1 MRFDFYYGDESE
13 QYSFYS
19 VPKMFF
25 DNDKFKD
32 LSAMSKLLYSF
43 LLDRMSLSKRR
54 NWIDDKNRAY
64 IKYSLKAICADMCVS
79 RNSVIKYMKELQM
92 FGLIMKFSKE
102 GMEDIIYVMDFSKVQ
117 QADYDI
123 QNSSINNTSKS
134 ETIPAEQPDESPAQD
149 TQVYDTYAPP
159 AFSVIEHSK
168 KSKNSGYMGAHTLM
182 TSPKLEPVQ
191 NLNQSKTCTSPK
203 SEPVQYLHHHHQ
215 KLNNNIYNINNKIFN
230 SVSDTDRIDRYIY
243 KSYPSINHNNSADD
257 NTNTA
262 DREPEGEAAFSEYD
276 FICRQVKS
284 DISYDE
290 MILRPEC
297 SDWYNDYY
305 SLITEILTR
314 KSDVIKISGEEYS
327 MQLVKKR
334 FSMLTAEHL
343 VYVHNQVSK
352 AKGIKNIKAYLI
364 KSLFNAP
371 VTHMSFIESNK
382 FIENNADK
390 TETEVKNNSN
400 VKYAGNRFNNF
411 QQRDKKSA
419 DWYNTLLNNND

>member
-43 LLDRMSLSKRR
+43 LLDRMSLSRKR

-64 IKYSLKAICADMCVS
+64 IKYSLKAICNDMCVS
-79 RNSVIKYMKELQM
+79 KNSVIKYMKELQT
-92 FGLIMKFSKE
+92 FGLIMKFPKE
-102 GMEDIIYVMDFSKVQ
+102 GMEDIIYVMDFSKVK

-134 ETIPAEQPDESPAQD
+134 ETIATKQQAEAPAQD

-159 AFSVIEHSK
+159 DFSVIEHSK
-168 KSKNSGYMGAHTLM
+168 KSENSGYMGVHTLM
-182 TSPKLEPVQ
+182 TSPKSEPVQ

-203 SEPVQYLHHHHQ
+203 SEPVQYLHHPHQ

-243 KSYPSINHNNSADD
+243 KSYQSINHNNSADD

-262 DREPEGEAAFSEYD
+262 DRELIGQAAFSEYD
-276 FICRQVKS
+276 YICGQVKS
-284 DISYDE
+284 DINYDE
-290 MILRPEC
+290 MMTRADC
-297 SDWYNDYY
+297 ADWYSDYY
-305 SLITEILTR
+305 SLIVEILTR

-371 VTHMSFIESNK
+371 VTHMSFVESSS
-382 FIENNADK
+382 NNTDTTK
-390 TETEVKNNSN
+390 TEAGNNSN

-411 QQRDKKSA
+411 QQRDKKPS
-419 DWYNTLLNNND
+419 DWYNKLLNNND

>member
-1 MRFDFYYGDESE
+1 MKFDFYYGEESE

-43 LLDRMSLSKRR
+43 LLDRMSLSRKR

-64 IKYSLKAICADMCVS
+64 IKYSLKAICNDMCVS
-79 RNSVIKYMKELQM
+79 KNSVIKYMKELQN
-92 FGLIMKFSKE
+92 FGLIMKFPKE
-102 GMEDIIYVMDFSKVQ
+102 GMEDIIYVMDFSKVK

-134 ETIPAEQPDESPAQD
+134 ETIATKQPAEAPAQD

-159 AFSVIEHSK
+159 DFSVIEHSK
-168 KSKNSGYMGAHTLM
+168 KSENSGYMGVHTLM
-182 TSPKLEPVQ
+182 TSPKSEPVQ
-191 NLNQSKTCTSPK
+191 NLNQSKTCTGPK
-203 SEPVQYLHHHHQ
+203 SEPVQYLHHPHQ
-215 KLNNNIYNINNKIFN
+215 KSNNNIYNINNKIFN

-243 KSYPSINHNNSADD
+243 KSYQSINHNNSADD

-262 DREPEGEAAFSEYD
+262 DRELIGQAAFSEYD
-276 FICRQVKS
+276 YICGQVKS
-284 DISYDE
+284 DINYDE
-290 MILRPEC
+290 MMTRADC
-297 SDWYNDYY
+297 ADWYSDYY
-305 SLITEILTR
+305 SLIVEILTR

-371 VTHMSFIESNK
+371 VTHMSFVESSS
-382 FIENNADK
+382 NNTDTTK
-390 TETEVKNNSN
+390 TEAGNNSN

-411 QQRDKKSA
+411 QQREKKTS
-419 DWYNTLLNNND
+419 DWYNKLLNNND

>member
-43 LLDRMSLSKRR
+43 LLDRMSLSRKR

-64 IKYSLKAICADMCVS
+64 IKYSLKAICNDMCVS
-79 RNSVIKYMKELQM
+79 KNSVIKYMKELQT
-92 FGLIMKFSKE
+92 FGLIMKFPKE
-102 GMEDIIYVMDFSKVQ
+102 GMEDIIYVMDFSKVK

-134 ETIPAEQPDESPAQD
+134 ETIATKQQAEAPAQD

-159 AFSVIEHSK
+159 DFSVIEHSK
-168 KSKNSGYMGAHTLM
+168 KSENSGYMGVHTLM
-182 TSPKLEPVQ
+182 TSPKSEPVQ

-203 SEPVQYLHHHHQ
+203 SEPVQYLHHPHQ

-243 KSYPSINHNNSADD
+243 KSYPSINQNNSADD

-262 DREPEGEAAFSEYD
+262 DREPEGQAAFSEYD
-276 FICRQVKS
+276 FICGQVKS
-284 DISYDE
+284 DINYDE
-290 MILRPEC
+290 MMTRADC
-297 SDWYNDYY
+297 ADWYSDYY
-305 SLITEILTR
+305 SLIVEILTR

-371 VTHMSFIESNK
+371 VTHMSFVESSS
-382 FIENNADK
+382 NNTDTTK
-390 TETEVKNNSN
+390 TEAGNNSN

-411 QQRDKKSA
+411 QQRDKKPS
-419 DWYNTLLNNND
+419 DWYNKLLNNND

>member
-43 LLDRMSLSKRR
+43 LLDRMSLSRKR

-102 GMEDIIYVMDFSKVQ
+102 GMEDIIYLMNFSKVK

-123 QNSSINNTSKS
+123 QNSSINNTSKL
-134 ETIPAEQPDESPAQD
+134 ETIPAEQQAEAPSQD
-149 TQVYDTYAPP
+149 AQVYDTYAPP
-159 AFSVIEHSK
+159 DFSVIEHSK
-168 KSKNSGYMGAHTLM
+168 KSENSGYMGVHTLM
-182 TSPKLEPVQ
+182 TSPKSEPVQ

-203 SEPVQYLHHHHQ
+203 SEPVQYLHHPHQ
-215 KLNNNIYNINNKIFN
+215 ELNNNINNKIFN

-243 KSYPSINHNNSADD
+243 KSYQSINHNNSADD

-262 DREPEGEAAFSEYD
+262 DRELIGQAAFSEYD
-276 FICRQVKS
+276 YICGQVKS
-284 DISYDE
+284 DINYDE
-290 MILRPEC
+290 MMTRADC
-297 SDWYNDYY
+297 ADWYSDYY
-305 SLITEILTR
+305 SLIVEILTR

-371 VTHMSFIESNK
+371 VTHMSFVESSS
-382 FIENNADK
+382 NNTDTTK
-390 TETEVKNNSN
+390 TEAGNNSN

-411 QQRDKKSA
+411 QQREKKTS
-419 DWYNTLLNNND
+419 DWYNKLLNNND

>member
-1 MRFDFYYGDESE
+1 MKFDFYYGEESE

-43 LLDRMSLSKRR
+43 LLDRMSLSQKR

-64 IKYSLKAICADMCVS
+64 IKYSLKAICNDMCVS
-79 RNSVIKYMKELQM
+79 KNSVIKYMKELQT
-92 FGLIMKFSKE
+92 FGLIMKFPKE
-102 GMEDIIYVMDFSKVQ
+102 GMEDIIYVMDFSKVK

-134 ETIPAEQPDESPAQD
+134 ETIATKQQAEAPAQD

-159 AFSVIEHSK
+159 DFSVIEHSK
-168 KSKNSGYMGAHTLM
+168 KSENSGYMGVHTLM
-182 TSPKLEPVQ
+182 TSPKSEPVQ
-191 NLNQSKTCTSPK
+191 NLNQSKTCTGPK
-203 SEPVQYLHHHHQ
+203 SEPVQYLHHPHQ
-215 KLNNNIYNINNKIFN
+215 KSNNNIYNINNKIFN

-257 NTNTA
+257 NTA
-262 DREPEGEAAFSEYD
+262 DREPEGQAVLSEYD
-276 FICRQVKS
+276 YICGQVKS
-284 DISYDE
+284 NISYDE
-290 MILRPEC
+290 MISRPEC

-305 SLITEILTR
+305 GLVVEILTR

-327 MQLVKKR
+327 MQLVKQR
-334 FSMLTAEHL
+334 YSLLTAEHL

-352 AKGIKNIKAYLI
+352 ARGIKNIKAYLI

-371 VTHMSFIESNK
+371 VTHMSFVESS
-382 FIENNADK
+382 NNTDIPK
-390 TETEVKNNSN
+390 TEAGSNSN
-400 VKYAGNRFNNF
+400 VKYAANRFNNF
-411 QQRDKKSA
+411 AQREKKPS
-419 DWYNTLLNNND
+419 DWYNKLLNNND

>member
-43 LLDRMSLSKRR
+43 LLDRMSLSRKR

-64 IKYSLKAICADMCVS
+64 IKYSLKAICNDMCVS
-79 RNSVIKYMKELQM
+79 KNSVIKYMKELQT
-92 FGLIMKFSKE
+92 FGLIMKFPKE
-102 GMEDIIYVMDFSKVQ
+102 GMEDIIYVMDFSKVK

-134 ETIPAEQPDESPAQD
+134 ETIATKQQAEAPAQD

-159 AFSVIEHSK
+159 DFSVIEHSK
-168 KSKNSGYMGAHTLM
+168 KSENSGYMGVHTLM
-182 TSPKLEPVQ
+182 TSPKSEPVQ

-203 SEPVQYLHHHHQ
+203 SEPVQYLHHPHQ

-243 KSYPSINHNNSADD
+243 KSYQSINHNNSADD

-262 DREPEGEAAFSEYD
+262 DRELIGQAAFSEYD
-276 FICRQVKS
+276 YICGQVKS
-284 DISYDE
+284 DINYDE
-290 MILRPEC
+290 MMTRADC
-297 SDWYNDYY
+297 ADWYSDYY
-305 SLITEILTR
+305 SLIVEILTR

-371 VTHMSFIESNK
+371 VTHMSFVESS
-382 FIENNADK
+382 NNTDIPK
-390 TETEVKNNSN
+390 TEAGSNSN
-400 VKYAGNRFNNF
+400 VKYAANRFNNF
-411 QQRDKKSA
+411 EQREKKTS
-419 DWYNTLLNNND
+419 DWYNKLLNNND

>member
-102 GMEDIIYVMDFSKVQ
+102 GMEDIIYVMDFSKVK

-203 SEPVQYLHHHHQ
+203 SEPVQYLHHPHQ

-371 VTHMSFIESNK
+371 VTHMSFIE
-382 FIENNADK
+382 NNADK

>member
-1 MRFDFYYGDESE
+1 MKFDFYYGEESE

-43 LLDRMSLSKRR
+43 LLDRMSLSSRR

-102 GMEDIIYVMDFSKVQ
+102 GMEDIIYVMDFSKVK

-123 QNSSINNTSKS
+123 QNSSISNTSKL
-134 ETIPAEQPDESPAQD
+134 ETIPTEQQAEAPSQD
-149 TQVYDTYAPP
+149 AQVYDTYAPP
-159 AFSVIEHSK
+159 NFSIEHSK
-168 KSKNSGYMGAHTLM
+168 KSENSGYVGVHTLM
-182 TSPKLEPVQ
+182 
-191 NLNQSKTCTSPK
+191 TSPK
-203 SEPVQYLHHHHQ
+203 SEPVQNLNHIHQ
-215 KLNNNIYNINNKIFN
+215 KSNNNIYNINNKIFN

-262 DREPEGEAAFSEYD
+262 DRELEGQTEFSEYD
-276 FICRQVKS
+276 FVCGQVKS
-284 DISYDE
+284 NISYDE
-290 MILRPEC
+290 MISRPEC

-305 SLITEILTR
+305 GLVVEILTR

-327 MQLVKKR
+327 MQLVKQR
-334 FSMLTAEHL
+334 YSLLTAEHL

-352 AKGIKNIKAYLI
+352 ARGIKNIKAYLI

-371 VTHMSFIESNK
+371 VTHMSFVESS
-382 FIENNADK
+382 NNTDIPK
-390 TETEVKNNSN
+390 TEAGSNSN
-400 VKYAGNRFNNF
+400 VKYAANRFNNF
-411 QQRDKKSA
+411 AQREKKPS
-419 DWYNTLLNNND
+419 DWYNKLLNNND

>member
-43 LLDRMSLSKRR
+43 LLDRMSLSRKR

-64 IKYSLKAICADMCVS
+64 IKYSLKAICNDMCVS
-79 RNSVIKYMKELQM
+79 KNSVIKYMKELQT
-92 FGLIMKFSKE
+92 FGLIMKFPKE
-102 GMEDIIYVMDFSKVQ
+102 GMEDIIYVMDFSKVK

-134 ETIPAEQPDESPAQD
+134 ETIATKQQAEAPAQD

-159 AFSVIEHSK
+159 DFSVIEHSK
-168 KSKNSGYMGAHTLM
+168 KSENSGYMGVHTLM
-182 TSPKLEPVQ
+182 TSPKSEPVQ

-203 SEPVQYLHHHHQ
+203 SEPVQNLHHPHQ

-243 KSYPSINHNNSADD
+243 KSYQSINHNNSADD

-262 DREPEGEAAFSEYD
+262 DRELIGQAAFSEYD
-276 FICRQVKS
+276 YICGQVKS
-284 DISYDE
+284 DINYDE
-290 MILRPEC
+290 MMTRADC
-297 SDWYNDYY
+297 ADWYSDYY
-305 SLITEILTR
+305 SLIVEILTR

-371 VTHMSFIESNK
+371 VTHMSFVESS
-382 FIENNADK
+382 NNTDIPK
-390 TETEVKNNSN
+390 TEAGSNSN
-400 VKYAGNRFNNF
+400 VKYAANRFNNF
-411 QQRDKKSA
+411 EQREKKTS
-419 DWYNTLLNNND
+419 DWYNKLLNNND

>member
-102 GMEDIIYVMDFSKVQ
+102 GMEDIIYVMDFSKVK

-203 SEPVQYLHHHHQ
+203 SEPVQYLHHPHQ

-262 DREPEGEAAFSEYD
+262 DRELIGQAAFSEYD
-276 FICRQVKS
+276 FICGQVKS

-305 SLITEILTR
+305 SLIVEILTR
-314 KSDVIKISGEEYS
+314 KSGVIRISGEEYS

-334 FSMLTAEHL
+334 FSMLTADHL

-371 VTHMSFIESNK
+371 VTHISFIESNK
-382 FIENNADK
+382 FIENNVDK
-390 TETEVKNNSN
+390 TETKAKNNSN

-411 QQRDKKSA
+411 QQRDKKSD

>member
-1 MRFDFYYGDESE
+1 MKFDFYYGEESE

-43 LLDRMSLSKRR
+43 LLDRMSLSSRR

-102 GMEDIIYVMDFSKVQ
+102 GMEDIIYVMDFSKVK

-123 QNSSINNTSKS
+123 QNSSISNTSKL
-134 ETIPAEQPDESPAQD
+134 ETIPTEQQAEAPSQD
-149 TQVYDTYAPP
+149 AQVYDTYAPP
-159 AFSVIEHSK
+159 NFSIEHSK
-168 KSKNSGYMGAHTLM
+168 KSENSGYVGVHTLM
-182 TSPKLEPVQ
+182 
-191 NLNQSKTCTSPK
+191 TSPK
-203 SEPVQYLHHHHQ
+203 SEPVQYLHHPHQ

-262 DREPEGEAAFSEYD
+262 DREPEEQAVLSEYD
-276 FICRQVKS
+276 FICEQVKS
-284 DISYDE
+284 DINYDE
-290 MILRPEC
+290 MMIRADC
-297 SDWYNDYY
+297 ADWYSDYY
-305 SLITEILTR
+305 SLIVEILTR
-314 KSDVIKISGEEYS
+314 KSDVIRISGEEYS

-352 AKGIKNIKAYLI
+352 ARGIKNIKAYLI
-364 KSLFNAP
+364 KSLFNAS
-371 VTHMSFIESNK
+371 VTHMSFVESSS
-382 FIENNADK
+382 NNTDTIK
-390 TETEVKNNSN
+390 TETGNNSN
-400 VKYAGNRFNNF
+400 VKCAANRFNNF
-411 QQRDKKSA
+411 EQREKKTS
-419 DWYNTLLNNND
+419 DWYNKLLNNNDLRY

>member
-43 LLDRMSLSKRR
+43 LLDRMSLSRKR

-102 GMEDIIYVMDFSKVQ
+102 GMEDIIYVMSFSKVK

-134 ETIPAEQPDESPAQD
+134 ENIATERQAEAPAQD

-159 AFSVIEHSK
+159 DFSVIEHSK
-168 KSKNSGYMGAHTLM
+168 KSENSGYVGVHTLM
-182 TSPKLEPVQ
+182 TSPKLAPVQ
-191 NLNQSKTCTSPK
+191 NLNQSKICTSPK
-203 SEPVQYLHHHHQ
+203 SEPVQYLHHPHQ
-215 KLNNNIYNINNKIFN
+215 ELNNNIYNINNKIFN
-230 SVSDTDRIDRYIY
+230 SVSDTDMIDRYIY

-262 DREPEGEAAFSEYD
+262 DREPIGQAAFSEYD
-276 FICRQVKS
+276 FICGQVKS
-284 DISYDE
+284 VINYDE
-290 MILRPEC
+290 MMTRADC
-297 SDWYNDYY
+297 ADWYSDYY
-305 SLITEILTR
+305 SLIVEILTR
-314 KSDVIKISGEEYS
+314 KSDVIRISGEEYS

-334 FSMLTAEHL
+334 FSMLTADHL

-371 VTHMSFIESNK
+371 VTHMSFVESSS
-382 FIENNADK
+382 NNTDT
-390 TETEVKNNSN
+390 TETEAGNNSN
-400 VKYAGNRFNNF
+400 VKCAANRFNNF
-411 QQRDKKSA
+411 EQREKKTS
-419 DWYNTLLNNND
+419 DWYNKLLNNND

>member
-43 LLDRMSLSKRR
+43 LLDRMSLSRKR

-64 IKYSLKAICADMCVS
+64 IKYSLKAICNDMCVS
-79 RNSVIKYMKELQM
+79 KNSVIKYMKELQT
-92 FGLIMKFSKE
+92 FGLIMKFPKE
-102 GMEDIIYVMDFSKVQ
+102 GMEDIIYVMDFSKVK

-134 ETIPAEQPDESPAQD
+134 ETIATKQQAEAPAQD

-159 AFSVIEHSK
+159 DFSVIEHSK
-168 KSKNSGYMGAHTLM
+168 KSENSGYMGVHTLM
-182 TSPKLEPVQ
+182 TSPKSEPVQ

-203 SEPVQYLHHHHQ
+203 SEPVQYLHHPHQ

-243 KSYPSINHNNSADD
+243 KSYQSINHNNSADD

-262 DREPEGEAAFSEYD
+262 DRELIGQAAFSEYD
-276 FICRQVKS
+276 YICGQVKS
-284 DISYDE
+284 DINYDE
-290 MILRPEC
+290 MMTRADC
-297 SDWYNDYY
+297 ADWYSDYY
-305 SLITEILTR
+305 SLIVEILTR

-364 KSLFNAP
+364 KSLFNAS
-371 VTHMSFIESNK
+371 VTHMSFVESS
-382 FIENNADK
+382 NNTDIPK
-390 TETEVKNNSN
+390 TEAGSNSN
-400 VKYAGNRFNNF
+400 VKYAANRFNNF
-411 QQRDKKSA
+411 EQREKKTS
-419 DWYNTLLNNND
+419 DWYNKLLNNND

>member
-1 MRFDFYYGDESE
+1 MKYFDFYYGDESE
-13 QYSFYS
+13 QYSFYT

-32 LSAMSKLLYSF
+32 LSPMSKLLYSF
-43 LLDRMSLSKRR
+43 LLDRMSLSKKR

-64 IKYSLKAICADMCVS
+64 IKYSLKAICNDMCVS
-79 RNSVIKYMKELQM
+79 KNSVIKYMKELQT
-92 FGLIMKFSKE
+92 FGLIMKFPKE
-102 GMEDIIYVMDFSKVQ
+102 GMEDIIYVMDFSKVK

-123 QNSSINNTSKS
+123 QNSSISNTSKL
-134 ETIPAEQPDESPAQD
+134 ETIPTEQQAEAPSQD
-149 TQVYDTYAPP
+149 AQVYDTYAPP
-159 AFSVIEHSK
+159 NFSIEHSK
-168 KSKNSGYMGAHTLM
+168 KSENSGYVGVHTLM
-182 TSPKLEPVQ
+182 TSPKSEPVQ

-203 SEPVQYLHHHHQ
+203 SEPVQYLHHPHQ

-262 DREPEGEAAFSEYD
+262 DRELEGQTEFSEYD
-276 FICRQVKS
+276 FVCGQVKS
-284 DISYDE
+284 NISYDE
-290 MILRPEC
+290 MISRPEC

-305 SLITEILTR
+305 GLVVEILTR

-327 MQLVKKR
+327 MQLVKQR
-334 FSMLTAEHL
+334 YSLLTAEHL

-352 AKGIKNIKAYLI
+352 ARGIKNIKAYLI

-371 VTHMSFIESNK
+371 VTHMSFVESS
-382 FIENNADK
+382 NNTDIPK
-390 TETEVKNNSN
+390 TEAGSNSN
-400 VKYAGNRFNNF
+400 VKYAANRFNNF
-411 QQRDKKSA
+411 AQREKKPS
-419 DWYNTLLNNND
+419 DWYNKLLNNND